1 MSETTVYRFFNND
14 TGIHFYTADEKEKN
28 YIQKNL
34 TSFIFEGASYQSV
47 DPSKEGAEA
56 VPVYRF
62 RNLETGIHLYTISEA
77 ERKAIVKSNQFV
89 DEGEAFFAYKT
100 KIEDS
105 IPVYRFLNTDTGAHF
120 YTTSF
125 NEKEDIENNLP
136 EFKAEG
142 IAYYVLPAEPDLKA
156 ILPQDDFAIE
166 LVYGEGTEAF
176 TPEMIAAI
184 GGAAETWENAISHSS
199 FSEPHTLTIDIEG
212 ADLGKGEDAFV
223 AQANFYP
230 EKLEIDANNNVLP
243 TGGYSKVNNNTELI
257 SVFSSDAEYLTNV
270 MTHEFAHVMGFG
282 SLWEFNGL
290 IDPITGLYD
299 ADTNAGRIYNNDNGT
314 TDVGIPLTTDV
325 GSGSDLNHWQEE
337 TFDNEL
343 MTHQSESPGISSPL
357 SELTLASLE
366 DVGWNVNYGIAEP
379 YPDSDTELAKI

>member
-14 TGIHFYTADEKEKN
+14 TGVHFYTADKQEKN
-28 YIQKNL
+28 YIQRNL
-34 TSFIFEGASYQSV
+34 TSFTFEGASYQGV
-47 DPSKEGAEA
+47 DPLQRGKEAM
-56 VPVYRF
+56 PVYRF
-62 RNLETGIHLYTISEA
+62 HNSETGVHLYTISEA
-77 ERKAIVKSNQFV
+77 EREAIVESNQFV
-89 DEGEAFFAYKT
+89 EEGEAFFAYET
-100 KIEDS
+100 QIADS
-105 IPVYRFLNTDTGAHF
+105 IPVYRFFNADTGAHF

-184 GGAAETWENAISHSS
+184 DEAAETWENAISHSS
-199 FSEPHTLTIDIEG
+199 FGEPHTLTIDIEG
-212 ADLGKGEDAFV
+212 TDLGEGEDAFI

-230 EKLEIDANNNVLP
+230 EQLEIDANNNVLP
-243 TGGYSKVNNNTELI
+243 TGGYSKVNNNSELS
-257 SVFSSDAEYLTNV
+257 SVFSSDPEYLNNV

-290 IDPITGLYD
+290 IDPITGVYD
-299 ADTNAGRIYNNDNGT
+299 ADTSAGRIYNKDNGT
-314 TDVGIPLTTDV
+314 TGVDIPLTTDV

-343 MTHQSESPGISSPL
+343 MTHQAESPGISSPL

-366 DVGWNVNYGIAEP
+366 DIGWNVNYSIAEP
-379 YPDSDTELAKI
+379 YPDSATELA